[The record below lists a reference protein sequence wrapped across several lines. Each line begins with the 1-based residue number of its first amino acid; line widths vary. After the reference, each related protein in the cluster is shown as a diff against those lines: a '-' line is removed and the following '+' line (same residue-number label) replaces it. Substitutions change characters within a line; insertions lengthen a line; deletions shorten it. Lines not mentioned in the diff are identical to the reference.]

1 MDGGGWILDQ
11 CIVLAN
17 FAFGTRFLE
26 WLENVLLFLW
36 LDIVKISNTM
46 EKFEISL
53 AFVAQNGHITERL
66 KNRERWRRP
75 YRANGRQPLLTS
87 PSPPPLHCT
96 GVDLF
101 EFLICILCQWS
112 PVLRWTLKT
121 LNPFWGFIFSDTD
134 SFKYCIVLTWT
145 LSIIIFKLSLTGDL

>member
-17 FAFGTRFLE
+17 FAFGTRFLG
-26 WLENVLLFLW
+26 NVLLFLR

-66 KNRERWRRP
+66 KNRER
-75 YRANGRQPLLTS
+75 
-87 PSPPPLHCT
+87 
-96 GVDLF
+96 
-101 EFLICILCQWS
+101 
-112 PVLRWTLKT
+112 
-121 LNPFWGFIFSDTD
+121 
-134 SFKYCIVLTWT
+134 
-145 LSIIIFKLSLTGDL
+145 